1 MSSNWNETS
10 WDETGWTGTET
21 ADVPDSADPT
31 GGVPTGQEVPL
42 RTLSRPKGPS
52 WGTVALGLVCL
63 AIAGGALFI
72 ELTDVVLDWSNFGPL
87 SLVGLGVLL
96 VLVGLAALLRRSN
109 DDEDPPRH

>member
-1 MSSNWNETS
+1 M
-10 WDETGWTGTET
+10 
-21 ADVPDSADPT
+21 
-31 GGVPTGQEVPL
+31 GQEVPL

-87 SLVGLGVLL
+87 ALVGLGVLL

-109 DDEDPPRH
+109 DDEDLEP